1 VFFIG
6 EFNFFLQL
14 FTTKNEALAVWVWP
28 KKRIGY
34 NSPRFIERTESG
46 EEGESLSS
54 LEDSQDSSR

>member
-14 FTTKNEALAVWVWP
+14 FTVKNEALAVWVWP
-28 KKRIGY
+28 KNRIGY
-34 NSPRFIERTESG
+34 TSPRFIERTESG